1 MKMGFIKNKIFSRY
15 MVNNN
20 NHHQQYYHLFN
31 NIVGYDDI
39 KELFRRT
46 ITSSSDKQIHILLCG
61 PPVSAKSLFMQQLM
75 QLENSYFTL
84 GSHSSKSGM
93 VDALFEKQ
101 PRYLIVDEIDKMS
114 PKDQTV
120 LLSLMETGIIAET
133 KYKRAREIQLK
144 TSVFATANETK
155 KLLQPLLTRFS
166 VLHLPLYT
174 FEEFRKITQ
183 RVLCH
188 EESLD
193 IDIADFIS
201 DAVWN
206 KMKSANIRDCIRIG
220 RMVAATAASTNKES
234 IKKENVSWIIETFL
248 KYNNNRNI
256 KMIE

>member
-1 MKMGFIKNKIFSRY
+1 MIGFIKSKIFSRC

-20 NHHQQYYHLFN
+20 NHHQKYHLFN

-39 KELFRRT
+39 KELFERT
-46 ITSSSDKQIHILLCG
+46 IMSSNKQIHLLLCG
-61 PPVSAKSLFMQQLM
+61 PPASAKSLFMHQLTK
-75 QLENSYFTL
+75 LENSYFTL

-101 PRYLIVDEIDKMS
+101 PKYLIVDEIDKMS

-144 TSVFATANETK
+144 RSVFATANETK

-166 VLHLPLYT
+166 ILHLPLYT

-193 IDIADFIS
+193 MDIADFIS

-220 RMVAATAASTNKES
+220 YMVAAASSTNKES
-234 IKKENVSWIIETFL
+234 IKKDDVIRIVETL
-248 KYNNNRNI
+248 IKYNNI
-256 KMIE
+256 QHTKMID

>member
-1 MKMGFIKNKIFSRY
+1 MKMGFIKNKIFSKC

-31 NIVGYDDI
+31 NIVGYEDI
-39 KELFRRT
+39 KEIFRRT
-46 ITSSSDKQIHILLCG
+46 IISSSDKQIHILLCG
-61 PPVSAKSLFMQQLM
+61 PPASAKSLFMQQLM
-75 QLENSYFTL
+75 KLENSYFTL

-188 EESLD
+188 EEECID
-193 IDIADFIS
+193 MDIADFIS

-206 KMKSANIRDCIRIG
+206 KLKSSNIRDSIRIG
-220 RMVAATAASTNKES
+220 RMVAANATSTNKTS
-234 IKKENVSWIIETFL
+234 IKEDVIRIVETL
-248 KYNNNRNI
+248 IKYANNQL
-256 KMIE
+256 